1 MIFPKKS
8 AASMLALFVAS
19 TLSASAAMGL
29 PGKKKPADD
38 VLPQRTLSASQNA
51 LVAKAILRERAV
63 IKTVKERAPLVET
76 YIQNMKPDPILGQAP
91 ESDQHFLGRVE
102 FSKIIG
108 GDSYQVNN
116 ATSKGGKSGF
126 FKNSTSFLSGLGG
139 SLHLTFKEGG
149 FIQMVLM
156 DSNYFDRQH
165 YAFGY
170 VRNEFLGT
178 TPTAVFDV
186 TPIDGKRA
194 IGRFFGRIW
203 IETNEGNVVRFNGT
217 FAGSQ
222 EGRAEYY
229 HVDSWRTNV
238 QPSLWLPTSFYVEEA
253 DPRSDTRTLKFKA
266 INHIW

>member
-1 MIFPKKS
+1 MIFSKKS
-8 AASMLALFVAS
+8 AASVLALFVAS

-51 LVAKAILRERAV
+51 LIAKAILRERAV
-63 IKTVKERAPLVET
+63 VKTVKERAPLVET

-108 GDSYQVNN
+108 GDSYQINN

-156 DSNYFDRQH
+156 DSN
-165 YAFGY
+165 
-170 VRNEFLGT
+170 
-178 TPTAVFDV
+178 
-186 TPIDGKRA
+186 
-194 IGRFFGRIW
+194 
-203 IETNEGNVVRFNGT
+203 
-217 FAGSQ
+217 
-222 EGRAEYY
+222 
-229 HVDSWRTNV
+229 
-238 QPSLWLPTSFYVEEA
+238 
-253 DPRSDTRTLKFKA
+253 
-266 INHIW
+266 